1 MQMANRNRWTET
13 SATGRFW
20 PLNAEQRR
28 TVGGPDVRT
37 ARVQAHARAQ
47 STKQLLGFIA
57 LRYPDGMTAVPLPQ
71 CWRDGATALGA
82 WMFLRE
88 PLLAEVA
95 GEAGYDYVC
104 IDMQHGLASYS
115 DVTVMLLGLG
125 RSPSAPIVRVPWNEP
140 GIIGRVLD
148 AGALGVIIPMINSA
162 EEAARAVAA
171 CRYAPVG
178 ARSFGPLS
186 AMIRHGRQYL
196 GTANNEVACIPM
208 IETVQAVEGIDEIL
222 AVPGIDAVY
231 VGPSDLSLTMGL
243 PPLADHDDAR
253 FQAALAT
260 IVDACNR
267 HGVIPGIHAS
277 PALAHVRAEQGFRM
291 ITVGFDQTPVMA
303 ALRADLTS
311 SRSAVTR

>member
-1 MQMANRNRWTET
+1 
-13 SATGRFW
+13 
-20 PLNAEQRR
+20 
-28 TVGGPDVRT
+28 
-37 ARVQAHARAQ
+37 
-47 STKQLLGFIA
+47 
-57 LRYPDGMTAVPLPQ
+57 MTAVPLPQ
-71 CWRDGATALGA
+71 RWRDGATALGA

-125 RSPSAPIVRVPWNEP
+125 RCASAPIVRVPWNEP

-148 AGALGVIIPMINSA
+148 AGALGVIIPMVNSA

-178 ARSFGPLS
+178 ARSFGPLT
-186 AMIRHGRQYL
+186 AMIRHGRHYL
-196 GTANNEVACIPM
+196 RTANDEVACIPM

-267 HGVIPGIHAS
+267 RGVIPGIHAS
-277 PALAHVRAEQGFRM
+277 PALAQARAEQGFRM

-303 ALRADLTS
+303 ALRADLAAA
-311 SRSAVTR
+311 RSAVTPASDIRTAAR